1 MVSEQSMAED
11 YYKTLEVPREASQA
25 DIQKAYRRLARKHHP
40 DLNPDDKAAK
50 KRFQE
55 VQAAFDVLNDPNK
68 REQYDRY
75 GSAFETMGQG
85 PPPGAGHPGGQ
96 GSPEDFDFSQ
106 FFGDRFG
113 GGEAGRGSGGF
124 ADFFSEMR
132 GGRAGG
138 RKRGKPGKQRGADLE
153 SAVEIPFNIAIVG
166 GATDLSL
173 NRDGKSE
180 TISVKIPAGI
190 EEGKKIRLRGQGA
203 PGANDGP
210 PGDILLTIHIA
221 PHPYFRRRGDDLDV
235 RVPVTLLEAAE
246 GAKVEV
252 PTPKG
257 TVALRVPPGTSS
269 GAKLRI
275 KGHGVTRAGQ
285 TPGDLY
291 AEIQLIIPK
300 HFDEEDLKK
309 LREVDAKHEV
319 HPRRELRW

>member
-1 MVSEQSMAED
+1 MAED

-25 DIQKAYRRLARKHHP
+25 EIQKAYRRLARKHHP

-55 VQAAFDVLNDPNK
+55 VQAAFDVLNDTNK
-68 REQYDRY
+68 RELYDRY
-75 GSAFETMGQG
+75 GSSFETMGQG
-85 PPPGAGHPGGQ
+85 GPHPGPG
-96 GSPEDFDFSQ
+96 GPAGGPTSAEDFDFSQ

-113 GGEAGRGSGGF
+113 GGEAGRGAGGF

-132 GGRAGG
+132 GGRSGT
-138 RKRGKPGKQRGADLE
+138 RKTAKPAKPGKQRGADLE
-153 SAVEIPFNIAIVG
+153 SAVEIPFNVAIVG
-166 GATDLSL
+166 GQTELSL
-173 NRDGKSE
+173 DRGGKVE

-210 PGDILLTIHIA
+210 PGDLLLTIHIA

-257 TVALRVPPGTSS
+257 TVALRVPP
-269 GAKLRI
+269 
-275 KGHGVTRAGQ
+275 
-285 TPGDLY
+285 
-291 AEIQLIIPK
+291 
-300 HFDEEDLKK
+300 
-309 LREVDAKHEV
+309 
-319 HPRRELRW
+319 

>member
-1 MVSEQSMAED
+1 MAED
-11 YYKTLEVPREASQA
+11 YYKILEVPREASQA

-55 VQAAFDVLNDPNK
+55 VQAAFDVLNDPSK

-75 GSAFETMGQG
+75 GGAFETMGQRG
-85 PPPGAGHPGGQ
+85 PQPGPGQPGHVN
-96 GSPEDFDFSQ
+96 PEDFDFAQ

-113 GGEAGRGSGGF
+113 GGEGARGGGGF
-124 ADFFSEMR
+124 ADFFNDMR

-138 RKRGKPGKQRGADLE
+138 KRRGKPARERGADLE
-153 SAVEIPFNIAIVG
+153 SAVEIPFPTAIVG
-166 GATDLSL
+166 GSVDLSV
-173 NRDGKSE
+173 NRAGKDE

-190 EEGKKIRLRGQGA
+190 EAGKKIRLRGQGA

-210 PGDILLTIHIA
+210 PGDILLTIHVS
-221 PHPYFRRRGDDLDV
+221 PHPNFRRRGDDLDV

-275 KGHGVTRAGQ
+275 KGHGVSRAGQ
-285 TPGDLY
+285 PPGDLY
-291 AEIQLIIPK
+291 AEIQVIIPK

-309 LREVDAKHEV
+309 VREIDAKHEQ

>member
-1 MVSEQSMAED
+1 MAED

-55 VQAAFDVLNDPNK
+55 VQAAFDVLNDTTK

-85 PPPGAGHPGGQ
+85 GPGAGRPGGHPGGT

-132 GGRAGG
+132 GGRSSG
-138 RKRGKPGKQRGADLE
+138 RKRGKQRGADLE
-153 SAVEIPFNIAIVG
+153 SAVEIPFNTAIVG
-166 GATDLSL
+166 GQTELSID
-173 NRDGKSE
+173 RGGKVE

-190 EEGKKIRLRGQGA
+190 EEGKKIRLRGQGG
-203 PGANDGP
+203 PGSNEGP
-210 PGDILLTIHIA
+210 AGDLLLTIHVV
-221 PHPYFRRRGDDLDV
+221 PHPNFRRRGDDLDV

-257 TVALRVPPGTSS
+257 TVALRVPAGTSS

-275 KGHGVTRAGQ
+275 KGHGVNRAGQ

-291 AEIQLIIPK
+291 AEIQLVIPK
-300 HFDEEDLKK
+300 HFDEEQLKQ
-309 LREVDAKHEV
+309 LREIDAQHEM